1 MAAAKKGRKALK
13 VIGIAVGCLLAAF
26 VAFYAYVMVAYGH
39 VESSLRFKG
48 YIYNLFTQYDSAEAM
63 IEGTPN
69 TMGVDVEVDEA
80 LMTLREEYIPSSQ
93 GGDDIRVLVFTPVD
107 PEPGAT
113 CVFWTHGG
121 GYVGGS
127 IESAADRAEFFMGAA
142 NTVVVSTDYTLS
154 QVKPYPQALYDVY
167 DALVWTR
174 DHAEEL
180 GINPSQIFIG
190 GDSAG
195 GGLTTALA
203 LYARDKGEVSV
214 AFQMPLYPMMND
226 RMDTPSAQDNTE
238 FLWNTKNN
246 TFGWQIYLGDLFGT
260 DDVPKYAS
268 AARETDYAGLPP
280 CYTFVGTLD
289 PFYDDTLNYVAALNE
304 AGIDA
309 TCDVYEGAF
318 HGFDQIGVRS
328 DLITEMEDNFRAAY
342 RYAVEHYFAEQG

>member
-1 MAAAKKGRKALK
+1 MERAKKNHKALK
-13 VIGIAVGCLLAAF
+13 VVGIVLGCLVAAF
-26 VAFYAYVMVAYGH
+26 LIFYAVIMIKYSH

-48 YIYNLFTQYDSAEAM
+48 YIYNLFTKYDSVEEM
-63 IEGTPN
+63 LSKTNN
-69 TMGVDVEVDEA
+69 TMGVEVKVNEKV
-80 LMTLREEYIPSSQ
+80 MTLREEYIPSSQ
-93 GGDDIRVLVFTPVD
+93 GGEDIRILIFTPID
-107 PEPGAT
+107 LEPNAT

-127 IESAADRAEFFMGAA
+127 IESAADRAEFFMGAS

-167 DALVWTR
+167 DGLVWTKN
-174 DHAEEL
+174 HADEL

-195 GGLTTALA
+195 GGLTAALA
-203 LYARDKGEVSV
+203 LYARDKEEVNI
-214 AFQMPLYPMMND
+214 AFQMPLYPMLND
-226 RMDTPSAQDNTE
+226 KMDTPSAQNKTE

-268 AARETDYAGLPP
+268 AARETDYSGLPP

-289 PFYDDTLNYVAALNE
+289 PFYDDTLNYVAALQE
-304 AGIDA
+304 AGVDA
-309 TCDVYEGAF
+309 TYDVYKGAF
-318 HGFDQIGVRS
+318 HGFDQIGVHS
-328 DLITEMEDNFRAAY
+328 KLITEMEDNYREAY
-342 RYAVEHYFAEQG
+342 LYAVEHYFAEQD